1 MRSVGAAT
9 PRCRATVETSRKES
23 AMAPRMP
30 TRQEILELLG
40 SAAEQAK
47 HAEDYHAAAADPAGL
62 QGRAAHQAAR
72 DAAALQLIE
81 LAGCAEAFTRNRGE
95 PGTTLGRLDDALR
108 PVFEMRLAHTH
119 PESDITP
126 PDVTPRRAGDMMQQL
141 K

>member
-9 PRCRATVETSRKES
+9 PRYRATDEASRKES

-72 DAAALQLIE
+72 EAGAMQLIE
-81 LAGCAEAFTRNRGE
+81 LAGCAEGFKLGRGD
-95 PGTTLGRLDDALR
+95 PNTTLERLDHALR
-108 PVFEMRLAHTH
+108 PFF
-119 PESDITP
+119 
-126 PDVTPRRAGDMMQQL
+126 
-141 K
+141 